1 MKLSLALTLT
11 CLIMLPLKTL
21 HAEEN
26 QDQYGTTNPVEQSI
40 EFQLDN
46 LRTGVN
52 TDTLKIVCWMAH
64 ELTKAGD
71 HKRAFPVLL
80 TCAERGHDI
89 SMLEL
94 AIMYETGVGVEK
106 SDEKAA
112 GWLKRSSDRGFSTA
126 QLYYGMAL
134 LSGKGVTKDEAT
146 GKALIQQAANQK
158 DDLAIR
164 LINSNYNIDTVIP
177 DGVINSLVST
187 THQELY

>member
-1 MKLSLALTLT
+1 MKLHLAIIISWTFLVSLNS
-11 CLIMLPLKTL
+11 L

-26 QDQYGTTNPVEQSI
+26 NEKYGTTNPVEQSI

-64 ELTKAGD
+64 ELNKAGD
-71 HKRAFPVLL
+71 HKRALPVLL

-106 SDEKAA
+106 SDQKATA
-112 GWLKRSSDRGFSTA
+112 WLKRSSDRGFSTA

-134 LSGKGVTKDEAT
+134 ISGKGVKKDEVA
-146 GKALIQQAANQK
+146 GKLLIQKAAEQK

-164 LINSNYNIDTVIP
+164 LIKSDYKIETVIP
-177 DGVINSLVST
+177 DGISN
-187 THQELY
+187 QYIQNKDQNIY